1 MSDDDY
7 TPGQRALLDTL
18 SELRR
23 ERDSLR
29 VFVKKQGA
37 RLAELDRET
46 KMVDAAWAFVR
57 IDIRRREADRR
68 FREAKAEIRS
78 EYPDGI
84 FGEVWREY
92 YQRTHEC
99 DAAIHRK
106 EIVREWITKLNA
118 MRRAADKA
126 GVE

>member
-1 MSDDDY
+1 MTDDDY

-18 SELRR
+18 GELRR
-23 ERDSLR
+23 ERDTLKAAWK
-29 VFVKKQGA
+29 VQT
-37 RLAELDRET
+37 DRIAKLERQT
-46 KMVDAAWAFVR
+46 AMVDAAWTFVR

-78 EYPDGI
+78 EYPGEL

-92 YQRTHEC
+92 YRRTHDC

-106 EIVREWITKLNA
+106 GIMREWITKLNA

-126 GVE
+126 GAE